1 MSEYTPDS
9 WVVLKIVHGEEQPV
23 YKVLAGWGGSYL
35 YGASWKLNSG
45 ITRVEE
51 DGQCY
56 LFHGYSGSVYRCHKS
71 SQRLSAY
78 TAGILANFQKQAEE
92 SNSKLAVELLPEETN
107 FMEII
112 SYEKDARRDDD
123 NSKEAV

>member
-9 WVVLKIVHGEEQPV
+9 WVVLKITHDNTEPL
-23 YKVLAGWGGSYL
+23 YKVLAGWAGSYL

-45 ITRVEE
+45 VTKVEE

-56 LFHGYSGSVYRCHKS
+56 LFHGYSGSTYRCHKS
-71 SQRLSAY
+71 SYGLSGY
-78 TAGILANFQKQAEE
+78 TAGVLANFQKQAEE
-92 SNSKLAVELLPEETN
+92 SDGRLVIEMLPEETN
-107 FMEII
+107 FLEIV
-112 SYEKDARRDDD
+112 SHEKEVRRDDV

>member
-9 WVVLKIVHGEEQPV
+9 WVVLKMVVDGETM
-23 YKVLAGWGGSYL
+23 YKVLAGWAGSYL

-45 ITRVEE
+45 ITKVEE

-71 SQRLSAY
+71 SYGMSAY
-78 TAGILANFQKQAEE
+78 TSGIYASFQKQAEQ
-92 SNSKLAVELLPEETN
+92 SNNAVTIEALDEDFN
-107 FMEII
+107 FMEIVANDKEAR
-112 SYEKDARRDDD
+112 SYDD